1 MMKWARRCLRWG
13 PPVLWMLL
21 IFVMSHQPGGE
32 LNSYLPLF
40 QRWFPWM
47 KDFNWGHLVAY
58 FVLALCFYWSFGVRG
73 AGLKGRAAAVALSVL
88 YGALD
93 EWHQM
98 YVPDRTADWMDL
110 RNDAIGAVAAMCLVS
125 LPPVQAWY
133 RKLLRLQQIRSS

>member
-1 MMKWARRCLRWG
+1 M
-13 PPVLWMLL
+13 
-21 IFVMSHQPGGE
+21 
-32 LNSYLPLF
+32 PLF